1 MKINR
6 NGVSETAEDLL
17 RGSVLSFRLL
27 AAAPQSGDTKGS
39 EENEASGGT

>member
-17 RGSVLSFRLL
+17 RGSVLSFRL